1 MLFEETEAEPT
12 GPDLR
17 PDTEFMWYWEE
28 DGHRVKNHHT
38 WDKQGNFI
46 AYPPKVST
54 YLEQQWTTGQ
64 SADNLQITYK
74 PFHSH
79 TGFSYKVCFQDMN
92 QINKGTGYRRKIM
105 RRQNPNY
112 QPPIA
117 SAEPVMA
124 TAVPIEEGMG
134 GLAVSNMAG
143 LPQPPEDLF
152 SYALQSISLKDF
164 EAKTKGTNLDHSS
177 KAMGGTLLTWAAE
190 FHRVDLCQSLLDRGA
205 DANSRDWTT
214 DQSALGWATS
224 TPVHGEELPPC
235 DRAATLALLKAR
247 GAR

>member
-1 MLFEETEAEPT
+1 
-12 GPDLR
+12 
-17 PDTEFMWYWEE
+17 MWYWEE

-105 RRQNPNY
+105 RRQNPHY

>member
-1 MLFEETEAEPT
+1 
-12 GPDLR
+12 
-17 PDTEFMWYWEE
+17 MWYWEE

-112 QPPIA
+112 VAPIA

-134 GLAVSNMAG
+134 GLAVSNFGG

-177 KAMGGTLLTWAAE
+177 KAMGGTLLTWAGGVPPRR
-190 FHRVDLCQSLLDRGA
+190 FVPV
-205 DANSRDWTT
+205 
-214 DQSALGWATS
+214 ALGS
-224 TPVHGEELPPC
+224 RRGREFERLDDGPVRFRLG
-235 DRAATLALLKAR
+235 DVDARARRGDAALR
-247 GAR
+247 